1 MTKIHFL
8 SGPRIIIII
17 QVLRRLVSRLVLL
30 EKKEYEY
37 ICTMDI
43 EVKLRTQLGV
53 FIGAIGLK
61 NKPKEMAK
69 YIRKNREFFP
79 KIKEEHIVELE
90 TSE

>member
-1 MTKIHFL
+1 ME
-8 SGPRIIIII
+8 S
-17 QVLRRLVSRLVLL
+17 S
-30 EKKEYEY
+30 
-37 ICTMDI
+37 
-43 EVKLRTQLGV
+43 EVRLRTHLGV

-90 TSE
+90 TTPDPPISSCQ